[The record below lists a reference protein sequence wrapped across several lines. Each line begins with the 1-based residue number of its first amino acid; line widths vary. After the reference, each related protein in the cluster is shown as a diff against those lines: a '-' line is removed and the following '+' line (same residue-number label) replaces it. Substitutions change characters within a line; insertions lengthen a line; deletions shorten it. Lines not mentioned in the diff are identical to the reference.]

1 MKVTSNTLYADF
13 AQYEDV
19 LTEESKA
26 DLLRAAEEYYKPCH
40 MLTLDEFW
48 GLTAGNYE
56 LIGVKGTDES
66 KITVLQ
72 YYWVQRF
79 KSFVEEFAKS
89 CERLNMKDKDS
100 DAISKGCVKMQ
111 PQENMLIFAR
121 EYFGLK
127 SFKDAGL
134 ITIGEYILA
143 RKDRYNTW
151 LMKKNSEQ
159 LQIAALKNKN
169 KR

>member
-1 MKVTSNTLYADF
+1 MKITSNTLYADF

-26 DLLRAAEEYYKPCH
+26 DLLRAADQYYKPCH

-56 LIGVKGTDES
+56 LIGLTSEEQA
-66 KITVLQ
+66 TVFQ

-89 CERLNMKDKDS
+89 CERLSMKDKDS
-100 DAISKGCVKMQ
+100 DAISKGCVKIQ

-121 EYFGLK
+121 EYFGLS
-127 SFKDAGL
+127 SFVEAGKV
-134 ITIGEYILA
+134 TIGEYILA